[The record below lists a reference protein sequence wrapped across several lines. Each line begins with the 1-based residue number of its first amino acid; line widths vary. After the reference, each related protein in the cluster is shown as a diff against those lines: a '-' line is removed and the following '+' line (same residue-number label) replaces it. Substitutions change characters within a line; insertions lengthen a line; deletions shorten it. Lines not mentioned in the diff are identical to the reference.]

1 MYLRTFDFEK
11 ISIVEVVNEIILD
24 AIKKKASDIHF
35 DPIEECLMVRI
46 RIDGELQDY
55 TKIPNIIKKNVITR
69 IKIISG
75 MNITETR
82 MPQDGASKN
91 MIEQTALDLRVSSL
105 PCFMGEKIILN
116 NRLKTWLFDI
126 VEDMIESTIE
136 DNPDRVSTIIA
147 VNNFIEQ
154 LNLYPQEL
162 EMTEIIGE
170 KIANKIFDEIKSNI

>member
-1 MYLRTFDFEK
+1 MW
-11 ISIVEVVNEIILD
+11 
-24 AIKKKASDIHF
+24 
-35 DPIEECLMVRI
+35 
-46 RIDGELQDY
+46 
-55 TKIPNIIKKNVITR
+55 
-69 IKIISG
+69 
-75 MNITETR
+75 
-82 MPQDGASKN
+82 
-91 MIEQTALDLRVSSL
+91 
-105 PCFMGEKIILN
+105 EKIILN
-116 NRLKTWLFDI
+116 KRLKTWLFDI

>member
-1 MYLRTFDFEK
+1 MW
-11 ISIVEVVNEIILD
+11 
-24 AIKKKASDIHF
+24 
-35 DPIEECLMVRI
+35 
-46 RIDGELQDY
+46 
-55 TKIPNIIKKNVITR
+55 
-69 IKIISG
+69 
-75 MNITETR
+75 
-82 MPQDGASKN
+82 
-91 MIEQTALDLRVSSL
+91 
-105 PCFMGEKIILN
+105 EKIILN